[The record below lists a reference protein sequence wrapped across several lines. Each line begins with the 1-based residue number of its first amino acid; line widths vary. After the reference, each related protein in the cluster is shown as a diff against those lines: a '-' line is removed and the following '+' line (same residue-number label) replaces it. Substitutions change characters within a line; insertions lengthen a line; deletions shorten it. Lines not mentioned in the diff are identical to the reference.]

1 MQNQKLNLQH
11 SIQALDA
18 YSPLKVL
25 MRGYSITTIDNQLIS
40 SISQV
45 ELDDEVQI
53 RVSDG
58 QMICKVL
65 DKGELS

>member
-1 MQNQKLNLQH
+1 
-11 SIQALDA
+11 
-18 YSPLKVL
+18 